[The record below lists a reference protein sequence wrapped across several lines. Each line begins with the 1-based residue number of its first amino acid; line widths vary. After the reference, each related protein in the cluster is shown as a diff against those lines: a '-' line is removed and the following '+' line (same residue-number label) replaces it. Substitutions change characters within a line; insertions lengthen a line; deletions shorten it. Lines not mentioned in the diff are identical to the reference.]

1 MIWGDDLA
9 LPSGLGVVAH
19 HTGGQV
25 IGAFYDGEMI
35 GFTLAFAGYRNGLPF
50 LHSHMTGVLPEYRDS
65 GTGRRLKLFQRQDA
79 LKRGIQLVEW
89 TFDPLELKN
98 AHFNLMRLGAI
109 VRRLIPN
116 CYGITGSPLH
126 AGLPTDRFVPEWWLD
141 SDRVKAILEDRTP
154 TISANAEYVSIPTNI
169 REIRFSSPAEAVNIQ
184 SVAREQFL
192 KLFAAGYVATAIRP
206 SGAFTDY
213 VLEPATAVPGLKLPG
228 FSED

>member
-1 MIWGDDLA
+1 MA

-25 IGAFYDGEMI
+25 IGAFHSDEMI
-35 GFTLAFAGYRNGLPF
+35 GFTLAFAGYRNSRPF
-50 LHSHMTGVLPEYRDS
+50 LHSHMTAVVPEFRDS
-65 GTGRRLKLFQRQDA
+65 GVGRRLKLFQREDA

-141 SDRVKAILEDRTP
+141 SDRVKLIIADKIP
-154 TISANAEYVSIPTNI
+154 PISEGAEYVSIPSNI
-169 REIRFSSPAEAVNIQ
+169 REIRFSAPADAIEAQ
-184 SVAREQFL
+184 SAARDRFQ
-192 KLFAAGYVATAIRP
+192 KLFAAGYVVTAIKS

-213 VLEPATAVPGLKLPG
+213 VLEPAKSISGLNLPPY
-228 FSED
+228 SED